1 MLNHLENLTIGGII
15 INCYASYFTSKTYTA
30 MFVGQTTGMAGA
42 ATAPKAADAASADSS
57 STFKIST
64 GWNELD
70 FFIFVVIVE
79 HAVLFMKLV
88 INNLLDD
95 KPETVQ
101 KGEEEKKALIQNFK
115 DNMDDDEKCKIW
127 KNKLKLEKTRKHV
140 TQFMKMFK
148 KKLNIGS
155 GGAANLKNMFQNN
168 KLNLTKK

>member
-1 MLNHLENLTIGGII
+1 
-15 INCYASYFTSKTYTA
+15 
-30 MFVGQTTGMAGA
+30 MAEA
-42 ATAPKAADAASADSS
+42 ATAPNAADAASTDSS

-70 FFIFVVIVE
+70 FFIFVVIIE

-101 KGEEEKKALIQNFK
+101 KGEQEKNALIQNFK

-140 TQFMKMFK
+140 T
-148 KKLNIGS
+148 
-155 GGAANLKNMFQNN
+155 
-168 KLNLTKK
+168 

>member
-1 MLNHLENLTIGGII
+1 MNHLENLTIGGII

-101 KGEEEKKALIQNFK
+101 KGEQEKKALIQNFK
-115 DNMDDDEKCKIW
+115 DNPQ
-127 KNKLKLEKTRKHV
+127 KTTR
-140 TQFMKMFK
+140 
-148 KKLNIGS
+148 
-155 GGAANLKNMFQNN
+155 
-168 KLNLTKK
+168 